1 MNHHGHD
8 KNTDMAIATQSFANE
23 YQKRHPYVSPGA
35 VRVVV
40 ELSRLSA
47 VVNAEDAPL
56 GSLELL
62 SDADRERRAKLVGK
76 RLGAKK
82 DAIK

>member
-1 MNHHGHD
+1 MDHHGHD
-8 KNTDMAIATQSFANE
+8 KNTDMAIAARSFTSE
-23 YQKRHPYVSPGA
+23 YRERHPYVSPGA

-47 VVNAEDAPL
+47 VVNAEDVPL
-56 GSLELL
+56 GSLKLL
-62 SDADRERRAKLVGK
+62 SDADRERRATFIGK

-82 DAIK
+82 DSN